1 MRFVPSPAKAGEG
14 EGEGPNLFRMSPH
27 PCLLP
32 EGEAVKSGV
41 RTIRPMNEAFDILL
55 SGGTVL
61 NPATKL
67 NEKLDVGVTGDRV
80 TALQANLP
88 RANAKK
94 TVDVTGCYV
103 TPGLIDFHVHSYWG
117 VNPYGYNLDSLC
129 LATGV
134 TTTMD
139 AGSAGPVNFLGFRKL
154 VYEQSK
160 TRMLG
165 FVALAQHGVLNTP
178 GELLNLDF
186 ADSDGAAEAVG
197 NNRDIGVGI
206 KVRLHKK
213 AIGEN
218 SREALRLAI
227 KAGEATRTPIMVHV
241 GDTAIGMDEIAA
253 TLRPGDVIT
262 HCYTPQRPS
271 IIDERGKLLVEV
283 RKAKERG
290 VIFDVGHAGGH
301 FDFDLV
307 HRAMGEGIIPDV
319 ISSDLH
325 GRLAQPGFGVVG
337 DLLTTLTKF
346 LPLGVSFDE
355 IIAKCT
361 VDAARVVGWQDRVGS
376 LEVGRE
382 ADIAVLQILDD
393 PVTLRD
399 SVGAEKLHR
408 QRIAARW
415 TIRAGEVFQG
425 RG

>member
-1 MRFVPSPAKAGEG
+1 MASTFD
-14 EGEGPNLFRMSPH
+14 
-27 PCLLP
+27 LLL
-32 EGEAVKSGV
+32 
-41 RTIRPMNEAFDILL
+41 T
-55 SGGTVL
+55 GGTVL
-61 NPATKL
+61 NPATST
-67 NEKLDVGVTGDRV
+67 NQKLDVGVAGDRV
-80 TALQANLP
+80 TAIQANLP
-88 RANAKK
+88 RANAK
-94 TVDVTGCYV
+94 TVLDVTGCYI

-117 VNPYGYNLDSLC
+117 VNPYGCNLDSLC

-154 VYEQSK
+154 VHEQSK

-178 GELLNLDF
+178 GELVQLGF
-186 ADSDGAAEAVG
+186 ADSDGAADTVG
-197 NNRDIGVGI
+197 NNRDIGIGI
-206 KVRLHKK
+206 KVRMHKK
-213 AIGEN
+213 AIGDN

-241 GDTAIGMDEIAA
+241 GDTAISMEEIAD

-262 HCYTPQRPS
+262 HCYTPQKPS
-271 IIDERGKLLVEV
+271 IIDEAGKLLPLV

-301 FDFDLV
+301 FDFNLV
-307 HRAMGEGIIPDV
+307 ERAMGEGIVPDV

-325 GRLAQPGFGVVG
+325 GRLSQPGFGVVG
-337 DLLTTLTKF
+337 DLPTVLTKF
-346 LPLGVSFDE
+346 LALGLSFDE

-361 VDAARVVGWQDRVGS
+361 INAARAVGWQDRIGS

-382 ADIAVLQILDD
+382 ADIAVLQIVEE
-393 PVTLRD
+393 PIKLRD
-399 SVGAEKLHR
+399 SVGGEMTYK
-408 QRIAARW
+408 QRIAAKW

>member
-1 MRFVPSPAKAGEG
+1 M
-14 EGEGPNLFRMSPH
+14 
-27 PCLLP
+27 
-32 EGEAVKSGV
+32 SGV
-41 RTIRPMNEAFDILL
+41 FDLL
-55 SGGTVL
+55 LTGGTVL
-61 NPATKL
+61 NPATNL
-67 NEKLDVGVTGDRV
+67 NERLDVGVTGDRV
-80 TALQANLP
+80 TAIQANLP

-94 TVDVTGCYV
+94 TLDVTGCYV

-117 VNPYGYNLDSLC
+117 VNPYGCNLDALC

-154 VYEQSK
+154 IYEQSK

-178 GELLNLDF
+178 GELLNLGF
-186 ADSDGAAEAVG
+186 ADSDGAAGTVG
-197 NNRDIGVGI
+197 DNRDIGVGI

-213 AIGEN
+213 SIGEN

-241 GDTAIGMDEIAA
+241 GDTAIGMDEIAD
-253 TLRPGDVIT
+253 TLRPGDIIT
-262 HCYTPQRPS
+262 HCYTPQKPS
-271 IIDERGKLLVEV
+271 IIDDKGKLLPLV

-301 FDFDLV
+301 FDFNLV
-307 HRAMGEGIIPDV
+307 ERAMGDGLLPDI

-325 GRLAQPGFGVVG
+325 SRLAQPGFGVVG
-337 DLLTTLTKF
+337 DLPTTLTKF
-346 LPLGVSFDE
+346 LPLGLSLE
-355 IIAKCT
+355 QIIANCT
-361 VDAARVVGWQDRVGS
+361 INAARVVGWQDRIGS

-382 ADIAVLQILDD
+382 ADIAVLQFLDD

-408 QRIAARW
+408 RRIAAKW
-415 TIRAGEVFQG
+415 TVRAGEVFEG
-425 RG
+425 RR

>member
-1 MRFVPSPAKAGEG
+1 
-14 EGEGPNLFRMSPH
+14 
-27 PCLLP
+27 
-32 EGEAVKSGV
+32 
-41 RTIRPMNEAFDILL
+41 MNEAFDLL
-55 SGGTVL
+55 LTGGTVL
-61 NPATKL
+61 NPAT
-67 NEKLDVGVTGDRV
+67 NTNQELDVGVTGDRV
-80 TALQANLP
+80 TAIQANLP
-88 RANAKK
+88 RANVKK
-94 TVDVTGCYV
+94 TLDVAGCYV

-117 VNPYGYNLDSLC
+117 VNPYGCDLDSLC

-178 GELLNLDF
+178 GELLNIDF
-186 ADSDGAAEAVG
+186 ADSDGAAETVG

-213 AIGEN
+213 SIGEN

-241 GDTAIGMDEIAA
+241 GDTAIGMDEIAE
-253 TLRPGDVIT
+253 TLRPGDIIT

-271 IIDERGKLLVEV
+271 VIDDSGKLLPQV

-301 FDFDLV
+301 FDFNLV
-307 HRAMGEGIIPDV
+307 GRAMGDGLLPDV

-325 GRLAQPGFGVVG
+325 SRLSQPGFGVVV

-346 LPLGVSFDE
+346 LPLGLSLE
-355 IIAKCT
+355 QIIANCT
-361 VDAARVVGWQDRVGS
+361 INPARAIGWQDRSGS

-382 ADIAVLQILDD
+382 ADIAVLQIIDE
-393 PVTLRD
+393 PIKLRD
-399 SVGAEKLHR
+399 SVGGEMIHR
-408 QRIAARW
+408 QRIAAQW
-415 TIRAGEVFQG
+415 TIRAGEVFHG

>member
-1 MRFVPSPAKAGEG
+1 
-14 EGEGPNLFRMSPH
+14 MSD
-27 PCLLP
+27 
-32 EGEAVKSGV
+32 
-41 RTIRPMNEAFDILL
+41 AFDLL
-55 SGGTVL
+55 LTNGTVL

-67 NEKLDVGVTGDRV
+67 NQKLDVAVTGDRV
-80 TALQANLP
+80 AAIQADLP
-88 RANAKK
+88 RSGAKR
-94 TVDVTGCYV
+94 VIDVAGCYI

-117 VNPYGYNLDSLC
+117 VNPYGCNLDSLC

-154 VYEQSK
+154 VYDQSK

-178 GELLNLDF
+178 GELLNLGF
-186 ADSDGAAEAVG
+186 ADSDGAAETVG

-213 AIGEN
+213 SIGEN

-241 GDTAIGMDEIAA
+241 GDTAIGMDEIAD
-253 TLRPGDVIT
+253 TLRPGDIIT
-262 HCYTPQRPS
+262 HCYTPQKPS
-271 IIDERGKLLVEV
+271 IIDDKGKLLPLV

-301 FDFDLV
+301 FDFNLV
-307 HRAMGEGIIPDV
+307 QRAMGEGIIPDV

-325 GRLAQPGFGVVG
+325 GRLSQPGFGVVG
-337 DLLTTLTKF
+337 DLPTVLTKF
-346 LPLGVSFDE
+346 LPMGLSFDQ

-361 VDAARVVGWQDRVGS
+361 VDAARVIGWQDRIGS

-399 SVGAEKLHR
+399 SVGGEKLHK
-408 QRIAARW
+408 QRIAAKW
-415 TIRAGEVFQG
+415 TVRAGEVFQG
-425 RG
+425 RS

>member
-1 MRFVPSPAKAGEG
+1 
-14 EGEGPNLFRMSPH
+14 MSQ
-27 PCLLP
+27 
-32 EGEAVKSGV
+32 
-41 RTIRPMNEAFDILL
+41 AFDLL
-55 SGGTVL
+55 LTGGTVL
-61 NPATKL
+61 NPAT
-67 NEKLDVGVTGDRV
+67 NINQKLDVGVANGRV
-80 TALQANLP
+80 AVIQANVP
-88 RANAKK
+88 HADAKR
-94 TVDVTGCYV
+94 VLDVGGCYV

-117 VNPYGYNLDSLC
+117 VNPYGCNLDALC

-139 AGSAGPVNFLGFRKL
+139 AGSAGPTNFLGFRKL

-160 TRMLG
+160 TRMLN
-165 FVALAQHGVLNTP
+165 FVALAQHGVLNEP
-178 GELLNLDF
+178 GELLHLGF
-186 ADSDGAAEAVG
+186 ADSDGAAETVG

-213 AIGEN
+213 AIGDN

-241 GDTAIGMDEIAA
+241 GDTAIGMDEIAD

-262 HCYTPQRPS
+262 HCYTPKKPS
-271 IIDERGKLLVEV
+271 IIDESGKLLPLV

-307 HRAMGEGIIPDV
+307 RRAMGEGIVPDV

-325 GRLAQPGFGVVG
+325 GRLSQPGFGVVG

-346 LPLGVSFDE
+346 LPLGLSFDE
-355 IIAKCT
+355 IVAKCT
-361 VDAARVVGWQDRVGS
+361 VDAARVVGWQDRIGS

-382 ADIAVLQILDD
+382 ADIAVLRIVDEPIKLH
-393 PVTLRD
+393 D
-399 SVGAEKLHR
+399 SVGGELTHK
-408 QRIAARW
+408 QRIAAKW
-415 TIRAGEVFQG
+415 TIRAGEVFVG
-425 RG
+425 KG

>member
-1 MRFVPSPAKAGEG
+1 MASTFD
-14 EGEGPNLFRMSPH
+14 
-27 PCLLP
+27 LLL
-32 EGEAVKSGV
+32 
-41 RTIRPMNEAFDILL
+41 T
-55 SGGTVL
+55 GGTVL
-61 NPATKL
+61 NPATSI
-67 NEKLDVGVTGDRV
+67 NQKLDVGVAGDRV
-80 TALQANLP
+80 TAIQTNLP
-88 RANAKK
+88 RANAK
-94 TVDVTGCYV
+94 TVLDVTGCYI

-117 VNPYGYNLDSLC
+117 VNPYGCNLDSLC

-154 VYEQSK
+154 VHEQSK

-178 GELLNLDF
+178 GELVQLGF
-186 ADSDGAAEAVG
+186 ADSDGAADTVG
-197 NNRDIGVGI
+197 NNRDIGIGI
-206 KVRLHKK
+206 KVRMHKK
-213 AIGEN
+213 AIGDN

-241 GDTAIGMDEIAA
+241 GDTAIGMDEIAD

-262 HCYTPQRPS
+262 HCYTPQKPS
-271 IIDERGKLLVEV
+271 IIDESGKLLPLV

-301 FDFDLV
+301 FDFNLV
-307 HRAMGEGIIPDV
+307 ERAMGEGIVPDV

-325 GRLAQPGFGVVG
+325 GRLSQPGFGVVG
-337 DLLTTLTKF
+337 DLPTVLTKF
-346 LPLGVSFDE
+346 LPMGLSLDE

-361 VDAARVVGWQDRVGS
+361 VDAARVIGWQDRIGS

-399 SVGAEKLHR
+399 SVGGEKLHK
-408 QRIAARW
+408 QRVAAKW
-415 TIRAGEVFQG
+415 TIRAGEVFPG
-425 RG
+425 RQ

>member
-1 MRFVPSPAKAGEG
+1 MADRFD
-14 EGEGPNLFRMSPH
+14 
-27 PCLLP
+27 LLL
-32 EGEAVKSGV
+32 
-41 RTIRPMNEAFDILL
+41 T
-55 SGGTVL
+55 GGTVL
-61 NPATKL
+61 NPATSI
-67 NEKLDVGVTGDRV
+67 NQKLDVGVAGDRV
-80 TALQANLP
+80 TAIQANLP
-88 RANAKK
+88 RANAK
-94 TVDVTGCYV
+94 TVLDVTGCYI

-117 VNPYGYNLDSLC
+117 VNPYGCNLDSLC

-154 VYEQSK
+154 VHEQSK

-165 FVALAQHGVLNTP
+165 FVALAQHGVLNAP
-178 GELLNLDF
+178 GELLQLGF
-186 ADSDGAAEAVG
+186 ADSDGAADTVG
-197 NNRDIGVGI
+197 NNRDIGIGI
-206 KVRLHKK
+206 KVRMHKK
-213 AIGEN
+213 AIGDN

-241 GDTAIGMDEIAA
+241 GDTAIGMDEIAD

-262 HCYTPQRPS
+262 HCYTPQKPS
-271 IIDERGKLLVEV
+271 IIDESGKLLPLV

-301 FDFDLV
+301 FDFNLV
-307 HRAMGEGIIPDV
+307 ERAMGEGIVPDV

-325 GRLAQPGFGVVG
+325 GRLSQPGFGVVG
-337 DLLTTLTKF
+337 DLPTVLTKF
-346 LPLGVSFDE
+346 LPLGLSFE
-355 IIAKCT
+355 QIIANCT
-361 VDAARVVGWQDRVGS
+361 VNAARVIGWQDRIGS

-399 SVGAEKLHR
+399 SVGGEKLHK
-408 QRIAARW
+408 QRIAAKW
-415 TIRAGEVFQG
+415 TIRAGEVSTG

>member
-1 MRFVPSPAKAGEG
+1 
-14 EGEGPNLFRMSPH
+14 
-27 PCLLP
+27 
-32 EGEAVKSGV
+32 
-41 RTIRPMNEAFDILL
+41 MNEAFDLL
-55 SGGTVL
+55 LTGGTVL
-61 NPATKL
+61 NPATKV
-67 NEKLDVGVTGDRV
+67 NQKLDVGVTGDRV
-80 TALQANLP
+80 TAIQAELP
-88 RANAKK
+88 RAGAKK
-94 TVDVTGCYV
+94 VLDVTGCYV

-117 VNPYGYNLDSLC
+117 VNPYGCNLDALC

-139 AGSAGPVNFLGFRKL
+139 AGSAGPTNFLGFRKL
-154 VYEQSK
+154 VHEQSK
-160 TRMLG
+160 TRMLA
-165 FVALAQHGVLNTP
+165 FVALSQHGVLNTP
-178 GELLNLDF
+178 GELLNFGF
-186 ADSDGAAEAVG
+186 ADSEGAAETVG

-241 GDTAIGMDEIAA
+241 GDTAIGMDEIAD
-253 TLRPGDVIT
+253 TLRAGDVIT
-262 HCYTPQRPS
+262 HCYTPQKPS
-271 IIDERGKLLVEV
+271 IIDGQGKLLPLV

-307 HRAMGEGIIPDV
+307 RRAMGDGILPDI

-325 GRLAQPGFGVVG
+325 GRLKQPGFGVVG
-337 DLLTTLTKF
+337 DLPTTLTKF
-346 LPLGVSFDE
+346 LPLGLSLE
-355 IIAKCT
+355 QIIANCT
-361 VDAARVVGWQDRVGS
+361 VNAARAVGWQDRIGS

-382 ADIAVLQILDD
+382 ADIAVIQVVDE

-399 SVGAEKLHR
+399 SLGAEKVHK

-415 TIRAGEVFQG
+415 TIRGGEVFSG

>member
-1 MRFVPSPAKAGEG
+1 
-14 EGEGPNLFRMSPH
+14 MSD
-27 PCLLP
+27 
-32 EGEAVKSGV
+32 S
-41 RTIRPMNEAFDILL
+41 FDLILT
-55 SGGTVL
+55 GGTVL
-61 NPATKL
+61 NPAT
-67 NEKLDVGVTGDRV
+67 NINQKLDVGVADGRI
-80 TALQANLP
+80 AAIHANLP
-88 RANAKK
+88 RADAKK
-94 TVDVTGCYV
+94 VLDVGGCYV

-117 VNPYGYNLDSLC
+117 VNPYGCNLDTLC

-139 AGSAGPVNFLGFRKL
+139 AGSAGPTNFLGFRKL

-160 TRMLG
+160 TRMLN
-165 FVALAQHGVLNTP
+165 FVALAQHGVLNAP
-178 GELLNLDF
+178 GELLHLGF
-186 ADSDGAAEAVG
+186 ADSDGAAETVG

-241 GDTAIGMDEIAA
+241 GDTAIGMDEIAD

-262 HCYTPQRPS
+262 HCYTPQKPS
-271 IIDERGKLLVEV
+271 IIDESGKLLPLV

-301 FDFDLV
+301 FDFNLV
-307 HRAMGEGIIPDV
+307 RRAMSEGIVPDV

-325 GRLAQPGFGVVG
+325 GRLKQPGFGVVV

-346 LPLGVSFDE
+346 LPLGLSFEE

-361 VDAARVVGWQDRVGS
+361 VDAARVVGWQDRIGS

-382 ADIAVLQILDD
+382 ADIAVLQVVDEPIK
-393 PVTLRD
+393 LRD
-399 SVGAEKLHR
+399 SVGGEMTHK
-408 QRIAARW
+408 QRIAAKW
-415 TIRAGEVFQG
+415 TIRAGEVFVG
-425 RG
+425 KG

>member
-1 MRFVPSPAKAGEG
+1 MADIFD
-14 EGEGPNLFRMSPH
+14 
-27 PCLLP
+27 LLL
-32 EGEAVKSGV
+32 
-41 RTIRPMNEAFDILL
+41 T
-55 SGGTVL
+55 GGTVL

-80 TALQANLP
+80 TAIQANLP
-88 RANAKK
+88 RSNAKN
-94 TVDVTGCYV
+94 TLDVTGCYV

-117 VNPYGYNLDSLC
+117 VNPYGCDLDSLC

-154 VYEQSK
+154 VHEQSK

-178 GELLNLDF
+178 GELLHLGF
-186 ADSDGAAEAVG
+186 ADSDGAAETVG
-197 NNRDIGVGI
+197 NNRDIGIGI
-206 KVRLHKK
+206 KVRMHKK

-227 KAGEATRTPIMVHV
+227 KAGEATRTPVMVHV
-241 GDTAIGMDEIAA
+241 GDTAIGMDEIAD
-253 TLRPGDVIT
+253 TLRGGDVIT

-271 IIDERGKLLVEV
+271 IVDDSGKLLPLV

-301 FDFDLV
+301 FDFELV
-307 HRAMGEGIIPDV
+307 QRAMGEGILPDI

-325 GRLAQPGFGVVG
+325 GRLKQPGFGVVG
-337 DLLTTLTKF
+337 DLPTTLTKF
-346 LPLGVSFDE
+346 LPLGLSLE
-355 IIAKCT
+355 QIIANCT
-361 VDAARVVGWQDRVGS
+361 VNAARAVGWQDRIGS

-382 ADIAVLQILDD
+382 ADIAVLQIVDE

-399 SVGAEKLHR
+399 SLGAEKVHK